1 MPTVFATAASAAR
14 QVSNYEIYII
24 YAACLCY
31 SVLQFTEV
39 VNVYKPK
46 VITPKQL
53 SEYLNCSINTA
64 YDLCR
69 RRDFPSFKVGRKI
82 LIIEDELYSWMLKQ
96 TTK

>member
-1 MPTVFATAASAAR
+1 M
-14 QVSNYEIYII
+14 
-24 YAACLCY
+24 
-31 SVLQFTEV
+31 
-39 VNVYKPK
+39 YKPK

-53 SEYLNCSINTA
+53 SEYLNCSINIA

-82 LIIEDELYSWMLKQ
+82 LIIEDELHSWMLKQ